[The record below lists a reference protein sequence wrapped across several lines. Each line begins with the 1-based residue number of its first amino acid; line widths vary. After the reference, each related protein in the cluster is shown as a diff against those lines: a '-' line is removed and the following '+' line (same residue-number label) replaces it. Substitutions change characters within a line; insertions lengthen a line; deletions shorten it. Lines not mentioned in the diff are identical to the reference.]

1 MRRARPSRRAS
12 SGGAAIP
19 SGAAGA
25 CAARS
30 PRRRAGPA
38 ASCGWGTERSWRFR
52 WSGGRPGARVNGEG
66 CTGPSAVG
74 WSTGRAFDPSTGGI
88 RSAEGLDVADPL
100 VPRLLRGAALLDAGQ
115 GLLHRVVDR
124 EVVGALVRRDGDG
137 LGAFGEDLAGRRVV
151 EGRDR
156 EGEQVLALEGLLL
169 AREGTDLLE
178 GLDLLLGRGQPRGEL
193 LGLLRVG
200 ALLRHGQVRT
210 APVATATGEGVGDVP
225 ALDALGVALDDSDH
239 PAGAEHRRE
248 AVLLVARGPV
258 VAPLLE
264 LGGETV
270 GDAGLVDHALVG
282 GADAV
287 EEGDLRLGLELLAG
301 GEVALPRGAE
311 HHGDRLAVAG
321 QA

>member
-1 MRRARPSRRAS
+1 MRRARPSRRVS

-137 LGAFGEDLAGRRVV
+137 PGAVGHAASSWASFGWALCFGTVRYEPPQLPPPPGK
-151 EGRDR
+151 
-156 EGEQVLALEGLLL
+156 VLA
-169 AREGTDLLE
+169 TS
-178 GLDLLLGRGQPRGEL
+178 QPL
-193 LGLLRVG
+193 
-200 ALLRHGQVRT
+200 T
-210 APVATATGEGVGDVP
+210 
-225 ALDALGVALDDSDH
+225 
-239 PAGAEHRRE
+239 
-248 AVLLVARGPV
+248 
-258 VAPLLE
+258 PL
-264 LGGETV
+264 
-270 GDAGLVDHALVG
+270 
-282 GADAV
+282 
-287 EEGDLRLGLELLAG
+287 
-301 GEVALPRGAE
+301 ALPSMTPTIQPGQSIVAKPSFWK
-311 HHGDRLAVAG
+311 LAVQSSPHCCSLADRPSVIP
-321 QA
+321 AWTTWS